1 MALLHDVGKVS
12 DMGRPLSLGWYGVIV
27 VTQRLL
33 PAVYTWLLARFE
45 PVQRHA
51 QHAQRSAIMARV
63 AGARLDVCMLL
74 QDVADGVDTPLLR
87 LFAEADDRC

>member
-1 MALLHDVGKVS
+1 M
-12 DMGRPLSLGWYGVIV
+12 
-27 VTQRLL
+27 L
-33 PAVYTWLLARFE
+33 PVVYTWLLARFE

-51 QHAQRSAIMARV
+51 QHEQRSATMARV